1 MAAAALTKRWIS
13 VNTAIAAGVLV
24 VSGCS
29 AAEGNGTSA
38 SPTTAKPSRTSS
50 PPLTAEQLKALALK
64 ANEVPRA
71 HSVPIQDPV
80 PKSEQRTFPPVSDAS
95 CQTALDVLGGKTAS
109 AVVIQIFNWKGDI
122 WPGGSTL
129 ASYEGEKAQTAF
141 RQLQDSLETCRSFTG
156 VGWTGKFHARIVV
169 DKAPDVGDEA
179 LSFHQLSQ
187 LPDGGGLRDAHHV
200 FVRVGNTTADFEKLN
215 VGDKAQFPLALVEKQ
230 VDRLSSALHG

>member
-1 MAAAALTKRWIS
+1 MAALTKRWIS
-13 VNTAIAAGVLV
+13 ANTVLVAGALV

-29 AAEGNGTSA
+29 AAEGNRSSA
-38 SPTTAKPSRTSS
+38 SQTTARPSRTSR

-95 CQTALDVLGGKTAS
+95 CQTALDVLDAKTAS
-109 AVVIQIFNWKGDI
+109 AVVTQIFNWKDDI
-122 WPGGSTL
+122 WGGGSTL
-129 ASYEGEKAQTAF
+129 ASYEGAKAQGAF
-141 RQLQDSLETCRSFTG
+141 RRLQDSLKTCRSYTG
-156 VGWTGKFHARIVV
+156 VGWTGRFSVRITV

-187 LPDGGGLRDAHHV
+187 LPDGGGLRDEHHV

-215 VGDKAQFPLALVEKQ
+215 VRGKAKFPLALVEKQ
-230 VDRLSSALHG
+230 VDRLGSAQHG